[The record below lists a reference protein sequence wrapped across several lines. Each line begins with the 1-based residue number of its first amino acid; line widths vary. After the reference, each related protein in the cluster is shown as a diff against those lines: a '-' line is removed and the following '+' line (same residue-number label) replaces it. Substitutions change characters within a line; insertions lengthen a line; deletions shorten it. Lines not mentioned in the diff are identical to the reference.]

1 MMRISRCIRISIVI
15 LAIFGVSGILT
26 AGPEKNENAIIPL
39 PAPLKKGDLSIE
51 TALQNRRSTRR
62 YENSPISLKSLG
74 QILWAAQGIN
84 TKRDKPPAFWGE
96 RDWPGGLRTAP
107 SAGALYPLDV
117 YAAVGNVEDLA
128 PGIYR
133 YLPGKHAL
141 EHKAEGD
148 RRKDLSWAALGQAY
162 VRDGAVV
169 LIITGVYARL
179 AVKYGERSQR
189 YAHIETGA
197 AGQNVYLQTQS
208 LGLGTVMVGAFNDK
222 EVQSVLG
229 LAQDEIP
236 LAIMPVGKKTP

>member
-1 MMRISRCIRISIVI
+1 
-15 LAIFGVSGILT
+15 
-26 AGPEKNENAIIPL
+26 
-39 PAPLKKGDLSIE
+39 
-51 TALQNRRSTRR
+51 
-62 YENSPISLKSLG
+62 
-74 QILWAAQGIN
+74 
-84 TKRDKPPAFWGE
+84 
-96 RDWPGGLRTAP
+96 
-107 SAGALYPLDV
+107 LDV
-117 YAAVGNVEDLA
+117 YVAVGNVEDLA
-128 PGIYR
+128 PGVYR

-148 RRKDLSWAALGQAY
+148 CRKELARAALGQAY

-169 LIITGVYARL
+169 LVITGVYARL

-197 AGQNVYLQTQS
+197 VGQNVYLQTQS

-229 LAQDEIP
+229 LSQEEIP